1 VSERLGMSR
10 KQFLAEHNSVDIME
24 LMAYDRLK
32 DDEYHNELKSE
43 MQTEE
48 DRMKQ
53 IRALF
58 GG

>member
-1 VSERLGMSR
+1 MSR

>member
-1 VSERLGMSR
+1 MSR
-10 KQFLAEHNSVDIME
+10 RQFLAEHNSVDIME

-32 DDEYHNELKSE
+32 DDEYRDELESE